1 MTTSS
6 LLDSARSDKLTTSH
20 ILSTWWPLAA
30 SWLIMTAEIPLLA
43 AVAARK
49 ADPAINLAAWGVV
62 FPLALILASPVTM
75 LLAASTTLSKD
86 EASYRK
92 LRKYMLALA
101 GVLTTIHALLA
112 FTPLFYRLVED
123 VIGVPPQVVEPA
135 RLGFQI
141 MLPWAAALAY
151 RRFNYGVLI
160 RFEHTRA
167 VTLGAIIRLVCDVV
181 AMLVLFYAFDLPG
194 IAVAAGT
201 IVVGV
206 ISEAIYA
213 KIRVRP
219 VLRDELSIAQRVAQ
233 PLTLRSF
240 SSFYIPLVMTSL
252 LAILVQP
259 IGSAAL
265 SRMPDPLASLAVWP
279 VVYGVLIVMMS
290 AGLAFTEVTVVLLDQ
305 PGSVQPL
312 QRFAVK
318 LALTVV
324 GLLLIMNI
332 TPLAQ
337 IWFGSVVGLPPE
349 LIPAARAG
357 LWIGLLAPG
366 LTVLE
371 SWFSGVL
378 LHSRKT
384 RGITEAMILGLTV
397 LTSVLALGIASHAM
411 NGVNVVAL
419 AMVCG
424 ALARVSWLWLR
435 TRPARRV
442 ISAGEPQFA
451 N

>member
-1 MTTSS
+1 M
-6 LLDSARSDKLTTSH
+6 
-20 ILSTWWPLAA
+20 
-30 SWLIMTAEIPLLA
+30 LA

-49 ADPAINLAAWGVV
+49 ADPAVNLAAWGVV

-86 EASYRK
+86 TASYRT
-92 LRKYMLALA
+92 LRRYMLVLA
-101 GVLTTIHALLA
+101 GILTTIHAVLA
-112 FTPLFYRLVED
+112 FTPLFYLLVED
-123 VIGVPPQVVEPA
+123 VIGVPAQVVEPA

-141 MLPWAAALAY
+141 MLPWSASLAY

-167 VTLGAIIRLVCDVV
+167 VTLGAIIRLACDVA
-181 AMLVLFYAFDLPG
+181 AMLVLFYLFDLPG
-194 IAVAAGT
+194 IAVAAGI

-213 KIRVRP
+213 KIRVRS
-219 VLRDELSIAQRVAQ
+219 VLRDELSIAPPVAD
-233 PLTLRSF
+233 PLRLPSF
-240 SSFYIPLVMTSL
+240 VSFYVPLVMTSL

-259 IGSAAL
+259 MGSAAL
-265 SRMPDPLASLAVWP
+265 SRMPNPLASLAVWP

-290 AGLAFTEVTVVLLDQ
+290 AGLAFTEVTVVLLEK
-305 PGSVQPL
+305 PGAVKPL
-312 QRFAVK
+312 QRFAVR
-318 LALTVV
+318 LALIVV

-332 TPLAQ
+332 TPLARL
-337 IWFGSVVGLPPE
+337 WFGRVVSLPAE
-349 LIPAARAG
+349 LIPMARAG
-357 LWIGLLAPG
+357 LWIAMLAPG
-366 LTVLE
+366 LTVFE

-384 RGITEAMILGLTV
+384 RGITEAMILGLAV
-397 LTSVLALGIASHAM
+397 LSSVLAFGITTHVAK
-411 NGVNVVAL
+411 GVNVVAL

-424 ALARVSWLWLR
+424 AIARVTWLWLR
-435 TRPARRV
+435 TRPARRR
-442 ISAGEPQFA
+442 IIAGDPQFA

>member
-1 MTTSS
+1 
-6 LLDSARSDKLTTSH
+6 
-20 ILSTWWPLAA
+20 
-30 SWLIMTAEIPLLA
+30 
-43 AVAARK
+43 
-49 ADPAINLAAWGVV
+49 
-62 FPLALILASPVTM
+62 
-75 LLAASTTLSKD
+75 
-86 EASYRK
+86 
-92 LRKYMLALA
+92 
-101 GVLTTIHALLA
+101 
-112 FTPLFYRLVED
+112 
-123 VIGVPPQVVEPA
+123 VVEPA

-141 MLPWAAALAY
+141 MLPWSRSRLAY

-167 VTLGAIIRLVCDVV
+167 VTLGAIIRLACDVA
-181 AMLVLFYAFDLPG
+181 AMLVLFYLVDIPG
-194 IAVAAGT
+194 IAVAAGI

-206 ISEAIYA
+206 ISEATYA

-219 VLRDELSIAQRVAQ
+219 VLRDELSIAPPVAE
-233 PLTLRSF
+233 PLTLGSF
-240 SSFYIPLVMTSL
+240 VSFYVPLVMTSL

-290 AGLAFTEVTVVLLDQ
+290 AGLAFTEVTVVLLDR
-305 PGSVQPL
+305 PGAVKPL
-312 QRFAVK
+312 QRFAVQ
-318 LALTVV
+318 LALSVV

-337 IWFGSVVGLPPE
+337 IWFGRVVSLPLE
-349 LIPAARAG
+349 LIPMARAG
-357 LWIGLLAPG
+357 LWIAMLAPG
-366 LTVLE
+366 FTVLE

-397 LTSVLALGIASHAM
+397 LSSVLAFGIAAHVAK
-411 NGVNVVAL
+411 GVNVVAL

-424 ALARVSWLWLR
+424 AIARVTWLWLR
-435 TRPARRV
+435 TRPARRRIV
-442 ISAGEPQFA
+442 ARDPQFA

>member
-1 MTTSS
+1 
-6 LLDSARSDKLTTSH
+6 
-20 ILSTWWPLAA
+20 
-30 SWLIMTAEIPLLA
+30 MTAEIPLLA

-49 ADPAINLAAWGVV
+49 ADPAVNLAAWGVV

-86 EASYRK
+86 TASYRT
-92 LRKYMLALA
+92 LRRYMLVLA
-101 GVLTTIHALLA
+101 AFLTTIHALLA
-112 FTPLFYRLVED
+112 FTPLFYLLVEG
-123 VIGVPPQVVEPA
+123 VIGVPAQVVEPA

-141 MLPWAAALAY
+141 MLPWSVSLAY

-167 VTLGAIIRLVCDVV
+167 VTLGALIRLACDVV
-181 AMLVLFYAFDLPG
+181 AMLALFFLFDIPG
-194 IAVAAGT
+194 IAVAAGI

-206 ISEAIYA
+206 ISEAIYS
-213 KIRVRP
+213 KIRVKP
-219 VLRDELSIAQRVAQ
+219 VLRDELGIAPPVAD

-240 SSFYIPLVMTSL
+240 VSFYVPLVMTSL

-259 IGSAAL
+259 MGSAAL

-290 AGLAFTEVTVVLLDQ
+290 AGFAFTEVTVVLLEKPDA
-305 PGSVQPL
+305 VKPL
-312 QRFAVK
+312 QRFAVT
-318 LALTVV
+318 LALVVV

-337 IWFGSVVGLPPE
+337 LWFGRVVSLPAE
-349 LIPAARAG
+349 LIPMARAG
-357 LWIGLLAPG
+357 LWIAMLAPG

-371 SWFSGVL
+371 SWFSGIL

-397 LTSVLALGIASHAM
+397 LSSVLAFGIATHVAK
-411 NGVNVVAL
+411 GVNVVAL

-424 ALARVSWLWLR
+424 AITRVIWLWLR
-435 TRPARRV
+435 TRPARRR
-442 ISAGEPQFA
+442 IIAGDPQFA